1 MIVMK
6 KAEKTKDVQYY
17 TKERWNNWIQS
28 VKESKFQINEG
39 NEDDTLVFV
48 NMMDDVILSCLNV
61 ISGYKTK
68 DKRKKLSAD
77 DALSAI
83 AGISEIVLGNVEP
96 INEDVDMMIQSLQSS
111 LLGALVSCECYVG
124 GTYNKK
130 TPLPKLIKDA
140 IKAEEDNPEE
150 ALECMSAVG
159 ARVLSGKLMPEIS
172 FDIPDGL
179 VAEWLDGIDSI
190 VAAMSFSGNE

>member
-39 NEDDTLVFV
+39 HEDDTLIFV

-83 AGISEIVLGNVEP
+83 ADISEIVLGSVEP

-111 LLGALVSCECYVG
+111 LLGALVSCECYVR

-140 IKAEEDNPEE
+140 IKVEEDNPEE

-159 ARVLSGKLMPEIS
+159 ARVLSGKPMPEIT
-172 FDIPDGL
+172 FDVPDGL

-190 VAAMSFSGNE
+190 VAAMALSGNE

>member
-1 MIVMK
+1 MK

-39 NEDDTLVFV
+39 HEDDTLIFV

-83 AGISEIVLGNVEP
+83 ADISEIVLGSVEP

-111 LLGALVSCECYVG
+111 LLGALVSCECYVR

-140 IKAEEDNPEE
+140 IKVEEDNPEE

-159 ARVLSGKLMPEIS
+159 ARVLSGKPMPEIT
-172 FDIPDGL
+172 FDVPDGL

-190 VAAMSFSGNE
+190 VAAMALSGNE